1 MVGLIQEILTEQ
13 TPRCVSEP
21 MVRRV
26 FTQVWHVVVLVL
38 SMLYWAVGGLLFV
51 LVGLVLVPFLPLER
65 SRALGQALLQGAF
78 RLFLL
83 LLRGCGVFQCEWAG
97 FEALQGVTGGLIIAP
112 NHPALWDAVFVIS
125 KVRGLRCI
133 LKASL
138 MHNPF
143 LRGGARLAG
152 FIPNRPAHKMLQHS
166 IEALRQG
173 DRLLFFPEGTR
184 TRKQENAVN
193 SFQGGLGIIATQ
205 SSAPVWPVFIETNS
219 DYLCKGW
226 PLWRLPDKKVRLR
239 ITLGQPL
246 ASPPDESAAEF
257 TQRLRQAYLDAL
269 GKTPGGEE
277 G

>member
-1 MVGLIQEILTEQ
+1 MV
-13 TPRCVSEP
+13 
-21 MVRRV
+21 
-26 FTQVWHVVVLVL
+26 
-38 SMLYWAVGGLLFV
+38 YWAAGGLLFV
-51 LVGLVLVPFLPLER
+51 LIGLLLGLLLPLEMSR
-65 SRALGQALLQGAF
+65 SLGQWLLQWAF
-78 RLFLL
+78 RLFLVL
-83 LLRGCGVFQCEWAG
+83 LQLCGVFECEWCG
-97 FEALQGVTGGLIIAP
+97 FEALRGVTGGQIFAP
-112 NHPALWDAVFVIS
+112 NHPALWDAVFVIA

-152 FIPNRPAHKMLQHS
+152 FIPNKPAHRMLQRS

-184 TRKQENAVN
+184 TRKSEGCLNN
-193 SFQGGLGIIATQ
+193 FQGGLGIIATQ

-219 DYLCKGW
+219 NYLCKGW

-239 ITLGQPL
+239 ITLGEPL

-257 TQRLRQAYLDAL
+257 TLRLRAVYLEAL
-269 GKTPGGEE
+269 SKSSKTEWS
-277 G
+277 

>member
-1 MVGLIQEILTEQ
+1 MAGIRAVL
-13 TPRCVSEP
+13 
-21 MVRRV
+21 
-26 FTQVWHVVVLVL
+26 TQVWMAVVLVL
-38 SMLYWAVGGLLFV
+38 SMVYWAVGGLL
-51 LVGLVLVPFLPLER
+51 LVLAGLILVPLLPQEK
-65 SRALGQALLQGAF
+65 SRALGQWVLQGTF

-83 LLRGCGVFQCEWAG
+83 LLRTCGVFECEWVG
-97 FEALQGVTGGLIIAP
+97 FGALQGATGGLIIAP

-125 KVRGLRCI
+125 RVQGLRCI

-152 FIPNRPAHKMLQHS
+152 FIPNKPAHKMLQHS

-205 SSAPVWPVFIETNS
+205 SSAPVWPVFIKTNS

-239 ITLGQPL
+239 ITLGAPL

-257 TQRLRQAYLDAL
+257 TRRLREAYLNAL
-269 GKTPGGEE
+269 TRVPGDEKQ
-277 G
+277 

>member
-1 MVGLIQEILTEQ
+1 M
-13 TPRCVSEP
+13 
-21 MVRRV
+21 
-26 FTQVWHVVVLVL
+26 QVWLAVVLVL
-38 SMLYWAVGGLLFV
+38 SMAYWAVGGLLFV
-51 LVGLVLVPFLPLER
+51 AAGLVLVSLLPLER
-65 SRALGQALLQGAF
+65 SRSLGQTLLQGAF
-78 RLFLL
+78 RLFLA
-83 LLRGCGVFQCEWAG
+83 LLRGCGVYECEWVG
-97 FEALQGVTGGLIIAP
+97 FEALEGATGGLIVAP

-125 KVRGLRCI
+125 KIRGLRCI

-152 FIPNRPAHKMLQHS
+152 FIPNKPAHKMLQHS

-193 SFQGGLGIIATQ
+193 AFQGGLGVIATQ
-205 SSAPVWPVFIETNS
+205 SSAPVWPVFIETSS

-239 ITLGQPL
+239 ITLGTPL
-246 ASPPDESAAEF
+246 ASPPDESAADF
-257 TQRLRQAYLDAL
+257 TQRLRAVYLDAL
-269 GKTPGGEE
+269 GKAAGGEE
-277 G
+277 

>member
-1 MVGLIQEILTEQ
+1 M
-13 TPRCVSEP
+13 
-21 MVRRV
+21 
-26 FTQVWHVVVLVL
+26 QVWLAVVLVL
-38 SMLYWAVGGLLFV
+38 GMAYWAVGGLL
-51 LVGLVLVPFLPLER
+51 LVLAGLILVPLLPPER
-65 SRALGQALLQGAF
+65 SRSLGQWLLQGTF

-83 LLRGCGVFQCEWAG
+83 LLRCGGVYECQWVG

-125 KVRGLRCI
+125 KVQGLRCI

-152 FIPNRPAHKMLQHS
+152 FIPNKPAHKMLQRS

-219 DYLCKGW
+219 DYLSKGW

-239 ITLGQPL
+239 ITLGEPL
-246 ASPPDESAAEF
+246 ASPPDESAADF
-257 TQRLRQAYLDAL
+257 TRRLREVYLDAL
-269 GKTPGGEE
+269 GRMPGAEE
-277 G
+277 